1 MFSYT
6 KEESTRLVTPEEIPG
21 GAWSVGRM
29 SKDKVIVI
37 TGASSGIGAA
47 VAELVAK
54 RGARGVVIAARRE
67 SELAQVAGKL
77 GNVAL
82 AVPTDVAKRA
92 DVDRL
97 RDRAIAKF
105 GHIDVWINNAGR
117 GISRPVSQLVDA
129 DIDEM
134 IAVNVKSVLYG
145 MQAVLPHFK
154 ERRRGQI
161 ITISSLLSRF
171 PFAAVRSA
179 YSAAKAA
186 VNLLDGSLR
195 AELRA
200 EFPDIATTLV
210 LPGVVATDF
219 GKHATHGGADSRA
232 LPNAQPVDEVAAVIA
247 DAIDHP
253 RAEVYTRPQYREL
266 AARYF
271 AAEDIAKVEAQP
283 PFGIGGPPR

>member
-1 MFSYT
+1 MFSYP
-6 KEESTRLVTPEEIPG
+6 KSESMLAVTPEEIPG
-21 GAWSVGRM
+21 ATWWDARM
-29 SKDKVIVI
+29 SKDKIIVI

-47 VAELVAK
+47 TAELVAQ

-67 SELAQVAGKL
+67 EELAALAKKL
-77 GNVAL
+77 GNAAL
-82 AVPTDVAKRA
+82 AVTTDVTRRG

-97 RDRAIAKF
+97 RDQAIAKF

-117 GISRPVSQLVDA
+117 GIARPVSQLVDS
-129 DIDEM
+129 DIDDM
-134 IAVNVKSVLYG
+134 IAVNVKSVVYG

-154 ERRRGQI
+154 ERKRGQI
-161 ITISSLLSRF
+161 ITVSSLLSRF
-171 PFAAVRSA
+171 PFTAIRSA

-200 EFPDIATTLV
+200 EFPDIKTTLV

-219 GKHATHGGADSRA
+219 GKHAQHGGPDNRH
-232 LPNAQPVDEVAAVIA
+232 LPNAQPVEEVAAVIA

-271 AAEDIAKVEAQP
+271 AAEDVGQVESQP
-283 PFGIGGPPR
+283 PFAR